1 MNYFE
6 TLVSLSKIVDECEKK
21 LESNATTKK
30 DILDKIEQQLN
41 SVNLFKEEIE
51 QLRKHAT
58 LS

>member
-30 DILDKIEQQLN
+30 KIRQYN
-41 SVNLFKEEIE
+41 KTTKFNNI
-51 QLRKHAT
+51 RK
-58 LS
+58 S